1 MELFNETLLEHKMQ
15 TIITLLISL
24 LLPSAFALPNPAS
37 HISAE
42 SLFDLNHDSGRFIRE
57 AGDGDEPDSS
67 TELCS
72 EAKYEAFFDRYDNCM
87 NAAQSVIDEV
97 SGLFVVR
104 FKLRT

>member
-37 HISAE
+37 HFNIGSI
-42 SLFDLNHDSGRFIRE
+42 FDLSHDSGRFIRE
-57 AGDGDEPDSS
+57 AGDDNGYTTS
-67 TELCS
+67 TDQCP